1 MMIVTKSCMM
11 VVMTTTLLSLI
22 NSLKKEEV
30 RKRNMPMILQISVP
44 QISTEIEGALTFVS

>member
-1 MMIVTKSCMM
+1 MIVSKSCMM

-30 RKRNMPMILQISVP
+30 RKRNMPMILKISVP